1 MITHSMPKLF
11 NLRKDPL
18 EHYDGVTGFHQI
30 MRKSWLLQPIIA
42 KLNEHVKTFVE
53 FPPRQ
58 EAASLNVNEAI
69 EKAKSL
75 NYGH

>member
-1 MITHSMPKLF
+1 M
-11 NLRKDPL
+11 
-18 EHYDGVTGFHQI
+18 
-30 MRKSWLLQPIIA
+30 QPIIA
-42 KLNEHVKTFVE
+42 KLNEHVQTFVE

>member
-1 MITHSMPKLF
+1 
-11 NLRKDPL
+11 
-18 EHYDGVTGFHQI
+18 

-42 KLNEHVKTFVE
+42 KLNEHVQSFVE

-58 EAASLNVNEAI
+58 ESASLNVNEAI